1 VTGDQPSA
9 SEVVSSLRF
18 PRQAYPNLYLN
29 TERIAQRFRGYLG
42 SIADF
47 RKSAERTVGGDAKV
61 RALFV
66 EAGVQGAGVTGADVG
81 YDLGDPLAQALVLRA
96 YLANSGELRINTRAA
111 PVTDFTL
118 ARGDGDL
125 ISPQDVLDNSSWKRH
140 GVPAEVVAEIAAE
153 QHRQSVIATSED
165 PYPLYWVTYVRS
177 ESGLAVSLLGAAS
190 LFGSDVRSWM
200 GVDMTYCIFGQK
212 IRDWPSWSLV
222 SPLHVWIEPPS
233 AR

>member
-1 VTGDQPSA
+1 
-9 SEVVSSLRF
+9 
-18 PRQAYPNLYLN
+18 
-29 TERIAQRFRGYLG
+29 
-42 SIADF
+42 
-47 RKSAERTVGGDAKV
+47 
-61 RALFV
+61 
-66 EAGVQGAGVTGADVG
+66 
-81 YDLGDPLAQALVLRA
+81 
-96 YLANSGELRINTRAA
+96 
-111 PVTDFTL
+111 
-118 ARGDGDL
+118 
-125 ISPQDVLDNSSWKRH
+125 
-140 GVPAEVVAEIAAE
+140 VAEIAAE